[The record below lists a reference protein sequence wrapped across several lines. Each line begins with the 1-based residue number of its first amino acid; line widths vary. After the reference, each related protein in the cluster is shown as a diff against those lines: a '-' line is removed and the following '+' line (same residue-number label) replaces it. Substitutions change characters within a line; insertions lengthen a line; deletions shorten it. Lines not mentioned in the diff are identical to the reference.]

1 MQRKINIICFRYL
14 KASPEILCRHLEIA
28 RRENFTLGV
37 KLVRGAYLGSDPRHM
52 IHDTKEDT
60 DKTYNEAIR
69 LMLTGSPYSLPMW
82 NLPTA
87 NSPATGSGTFFDIPA
102 RPLLADK
109 KKAKVDLV
117 VACHN
122 KESVDRALAL
132 RRSMAAEECGV
143 GELVFAQ
150 LMGMADELSL
160 GLVAEGSRKVPG
172 DDFDVKVYKYAVWG
186 STQECVRYL
195 LRRAEENKDAVARS
209 SENRKAVME
218 EVWRRI
224 RG

>member
-1 MQRKINIICFRYL
+1 
-14 KASPEILCRHLEIA
+14 
-28 RRENFTLGV
+28 
-37 KLVRGAYLGSDPRHM
+37 
-52 IHDTKEDT
+52 
-60 DKTYNEAIR
+60 
-69 LMLTGSPYSLPMW
+69 MLTGSPHSLPMW
-82 NLPTA
+82 HLPTA
-87 NSPATGSGTFFDIPA
+87 NSPTADSGTFFDSPI
-102 RPLLADK
+102 RPLLSGK
-109 KKAKVDLV
+109 RAKVDLV

-122 KESVDRALAL
+122 KESVDKVLAL
-132 RRSMAAEECGV
+132 RRSMTAEECGV

-160 GLVAEGSRKVPG
+160 GLVAEGSRKMQ
-172 DDFDVKVYKYAVWG
+172 DNDFDVKVYKYAVWG

-224 RG
+224 RGERLPIS

>member
-1 MQRKINIICFRYL
+1 
-14 KASPEILCRHLEIA
+14 
-28 RRENFTLGV
+28 
-37 KLVRGAYLGSDPRHM
+37 M

-60 DKTYNEAIR
+60 DKAYNEAIR

-82 NLPTA
+82 HLPTA
-87 NSPATGSGTFFDIPA
+87 NSPTTSSGTFFDIPI
-102 RPLLADK
+102 RPLLANK

-117 VACHN
+117 IASHN
-122 KESVDRALAL
+122 KESVDKALAL
-132 RRSMAAEECGV
+132 RRSMTAEECGV

-160 GLVAEGSRKVPG
+160 GLVAEGSRKARVN
-172 DDFDVKVYKYAVWG
+172 DFDVKVYKYAVWG

-209 SENRKAVME
+209 DENRKAVME

>member
-1 MQRKINIICFRYL
+1 M
-14 KASPEILCRHLEIA
+14 EIA

-37 KLVRGAYLGSDPRHM
+37 KLVRGAYLGSDPRHL
-52 IHDTKEDT
+52 IHETKDDT
-60 DKTYNEAIR
+60 DKAYNEAIR
-69 LMLTGSPYSLPMW
+69 LMLTGSPHSLPMW
-82 NLPTA
+82 YLPTA
-87 NSPATGSGTFFDIPA
+87 SSPAASSGTFFDVPV
-102 RPLLADK
+102 RSLLVGERV
-109 KKAKVDLV
+109 KVDLV

-122 KESVDRALAL
+122 KDSVSKVLAL
-132 RRSMAAEECGV
+132 RRSMTAEQCGV

-160 GLVAEGSRKVPG
+160 GLVAEGSREMRD
-172 DDFDVKVYKYAVWG
+172 DDFEVKVYKYAVWG

-224 RG
+224 RGESLFRS